1 MRYIRRGRDNPNAP
15 IYFALIILLVVFAG
29 PAVLPTAIPT
39 ILPFWNEG
47 ISCSRLQAGT
57 GRAYHQSLI
66 GRNAITQG
74 GDAPISLAT
83 RVRNSGGNTTVSIVV
98 YNRTLGTVP
107 IVIRPNEIALGA
119 NSLQDGLG
127 IMSGTGSP
135 TNLQNVGAVVV
146 NENNIRLLGPRQR
159 CVHQVQY
166 PAGQIGAELST
177 PGSTVKAFY
186 RGNTIGQAERR
197 LNSSQ
202 PVIFDTQGLWVG
214 TVVSDIT
221 AVTGGANQP

>member
-15 IYFALIILLVVFAG
+15 IYLALIILLVIFAG
-29 PAVLPTAIPT
+29 PTVLPTAIPT

-47 ISCSRLQAGT
+47 ISCSRLQSGT

-66 GRNAITQG
+66 GQSAITQG
-74 GDAPISLAT
+74 SEAPISLST
-83 RVRNSGGNTTVSIVV
+83 RARISGGNVVITIVV

-107 IVIRPNEIALGA
+107 IVVRPNDIALGA

-127 IMSGTGSP
+127 IMSGTGVPSP
-135 TNLQNVGAVVV
+135 LANVGQVVV
-146 NENNIRLLGPRQR
+146 AENTIRLLGPRQR

-166 PAGQIGAELST
+166 ALGTIGAEYST
-177 PGSTVKAFY
+177 AGNPIRAFY
-186 RGNTIGQAERR
+186 RGNTTGQAERR

-202 PVIFDTQGLWVG
+202 PVIFNTQGLWVG
-214 TVVSDIT
+214 TALSDI
-221 AVTGGANQP
+221 AAISGGTTQP